1 MEGQV
6 KRADDRIF
14 DMSRAVSKLHHFK
27 KSVLASIGQDDVPNA
42 LTQVCLNS
50 FDVMS
55 TIGLYS

>member
-1 MEGQV
+1 M